1 MRGMFVTQN
10 GMFSYVS
17 LEARDQQD
25 DPLLAMPVTPRQGED
40 LRSPRPS

>member
-1 MRGMFVTQN
+1 MVVTQN

-17 LEARDQQD
+17 LEAGVPQD

-40 LRSPRPS
+40 Q